1 MQPERAECFKMS
13 FVYMHPV
20 SLVDTNERGNGLSTY
35 GMSCTYFNF
44 YPLNYETVPVDV
56 NSTQKA
62 FVIEL
67 PLNAFREKL
76 KSLSTI
82 LDLKHQRSF
91 QSTCCLR
98 GMTFRSNSV
107 LRVTRPDW
115 LGLKMPFLN
124 PISFLNA
131 LCLASG
137 GAGFSRLVHTHCPA
151 ADHRVRRGL

>member
-1 MQPERAECFKMS
+1 
-13 FVYMHPV
+13 MHPV

-35 GMSCTYFNF
+35 GMSCTYFNL
-44 YPLNYETVPVDV
+44 YPLNYETVTVDV

-62 FVIEL
+62 FVIQL

-82 LDLKHQRSF
+82 LDLKHQSF

-107 LRVTRPDW
+107 L
-115 LGLKMPFLN
+115 
-124 PISFLNA
+124 S
-131 LCLASG
+131 
-137 GAGFSRLVHTHCPA
+137 HTA
-151 ADHRVRRGL
+151 